1 MRDSFWHSLSLRT
14 RLALLYGGLLAVILC
29 LLGGVLYLNTRSF
42 LLDATAKRIRAQ
54 AKPVIEH
61 WLYPAEFM
69 PPLWG
74 QSLPKTRN
82 SIDLERIAPFL
93 ARDLTS
99 RDTVA
104 LVLDKQ
110 GRVLAVGRRLPEEPE
125 APSPQPFYY
134 RRALAGKNEVNY
146 LFPPWMVL
154 NGIERRPLIFRIS

>member
-42 LLDATAKRIRAQ
+42 PLDATAKRIRAQ

-69 PPLWG
+69 PPLWW
-74 QSLPKTRN
+74 QSLHKTRN

-110 GRVLAVGRRLPEEPE
+110 GRVLAVGRRLPEEPG

-134 RRALAGKNEVNY
+134 RRALAGENEVNY
-146 LFPPWMVL
+146 LFPPLDGPQWD
-154 NGIERRPLIFRIS
+154 